1 MLSNIKR
8 KFIDN
13 CSIFNQN
20 CLLCNHPNC
29 PFGLCAGCKA
39 SLPSLQPIHCPVCAE
54 PALTGDICGFCLRRP
69 PAFDAIHT
77 PYLFGYP
84 LNAIIYAVKYGKRL
98 EMTGTLARLMA
109 EFATKTPVHSDLV
122 IPVPLSKERLAERGF
137 NQSIP
142 LAQAIAATM
151 QSRFSATLCWR
162 KRNTV
167 PQASL
172 GRAER
177 SRNVRHAFGVKQRID
192 GLSVTIVDDVATSG
206 ATLSA
211 LAEKL
216 KKQGA
221 KRVDA
226 WVLCRASFP
235 KT

>member
-1 MLSNIKR
+1 MHS
-8 KFIDN
+8 
-13 CSIFNQN
+13 
-20 CLLCNHPNC
+20 
-29 PFGLCAGCKA
+29 
-39 SLPSLQPIHCPVCAE
+39 
-54 PALTGDICGFCLRRP
+54 
-69 PAFDAIHT
+69 

-84 LNAIIYAVKYGKRL
+84 LNAIIYAMKYGKRL
-98 EMTGTLARLMA
+98 ELTGVLAGLMA
-109 EFATKTPVHSDLV
+109 EFAAATSLRSDLV
-122 IPVPLSKERLAERGF
+122 LAVPLAKERLAERGF

-151 QSRFSATLCWR
+151 HSRFSATLCWR

-177 SRNVRHAFGVKQRID
+177 GRNVRDAFGVKQRID
-192 GLSVTIVDDVATSG
+192 GLSIAIVDDVATSG

-226 WVLCRASFP
+226 WVLCRALFP